1 MYNPSYEDFCKK
13 AKKGNLIPV
22 YREILA
28 DLETPVSA
36 FSKIDD
42 GRYSY
47 LLESV
52 EGGEKWGRYSF
63 IGSSPFLVVRAMDGR
78 FEIIREGRTR
88 SIETRENPLL
98 LLKDLLKDYRPVEV
112 DGLPPFFGGA
122 VGYLSYDMI
131 RYFEDISLRDKTSL
145 NLPDMVFLLTDTLLI
160 FDNIRHRIK
169 IVSNAF
175 VKEKGAKKAYD
186 EAKGNIDGI
195 INRLKRRGI
204 RNSRRAAKG
213 AVKLTSNY
221 TKRDFE
227 GAVEKGKEY
236 IKAGDIF
243 QVVLSQRFKATVKA
257 DPLDVYRA
265 LRAVNPSP
273 YMFFLRLGD
282 FSMAG
287 SSPEVL
293 VRCEN
298 GEIAL
303 RPIAGTRRRGKTGDE
318 DNALEKEL
326 LADPKERAEHIMLV
340 DLGRNDVGRVAE
352 TGSVVVD
359 ELMAIERY
367 SHVMHIVSNVKGR
380 LKKGTDSFD
389 VMMAC
394 FPAGTVSGA
403 PKIRAMEIIDELEPT
418 KRGPYAGAVGYFS
431 FSGDMDTCINIRSVI
446 MKGRDTY
453 IQAGAG
459 IVADSMPEREY
470 QETVNK
476 AKGMVKALE
485 MAEAGLICS

>member
-13 AKKGNLIPV
+13 AKRGNLIPV
-22 YREILA
+22 YTEILA

-36 FSKIDD
+36 FSKVDD

-63 IGSSPFLVVRAMDGR
+63 IGSSPFLVVKAAGGR
-78 FEIIREGRTR
+78 FEIIRNGKVR
-88 SIETRENPLL
+88 SIETHENPLL
-98 LLKDLLKDYRPVEV
+98 LLKDLLKEYKPVEV

-131 RYFEDISLRDKTSL
+131 RYFEDISLRDKASL
-145 NLPDMVFLLTDTLLI
+145 KFPDMAFLFTDTLLI

-175 VKEKGAKKAYD
+175 VKEKGVKRAYNDAKRK
-186 EAKGNIDGI
+186 IDGI
-195 INRLKRRGI
+195 INKLKRRGI
-204 RNSRRAAKG
+204 SRSRRALKG
-213 AVKLTSNY
+213 AVKLSSNC

-227 GAVEKGKEY
+227 ASVEKAKEY

-243 QVVLSQRFKATVKA
+243 QVVLSQRFKAKVKA
-257 DPLDVYRA
+257 GPLDVYRA

-287 SSPEVL
+287 SSPEIL
-293 VRCEN
+293 VRCED
-298 GEIAL
+298 GEITL
-303 RPIAGTRRRGKTGDE
+303 RPIAGTRRRGKSGNE
-318 DNALEKEL
+318 DMSLEKEL

-352 TGSVVVD
+352 AGSVAVD

-380 LKKGTDSFD
+380 LKKGADSFD
-389 VMMAC
+389 VMMSC

-418 KRGPYAGAVGYFS
+418 ARGPYAGAVGYFS

-459 IVADSMPEREY
+459 IVADSVPEKEY